1 MDIQAYWRAALA
13 QDASAMR
20 SFLHPSAV
28 IRWHCTNEC
37 FSAGEFIRANC
48 EYPGS
53 WDGQIE
59 RMESL
64 GNLVITA
71 VRIFPKDTSVSFHC
85 VSFMRLHE
93 GKIIELDEYWG
104 DDGPPP
110 QWRQDM
116 QIGTSIKK

>member
-1 MDIQAYWRAALA
+1 MDIHACWRAVLD
-13 QDASAMR
+13 QDAEAMR

-37 FSAGEFIRANC
+37 FSAEEFIRTNC

-59 RMESL
+59 RTETMGDL
-64 GNLVITA
+64 IITA
-71 VRIFPKDTSVSFHC
+71 VRVFPKDASASFHC

-93 GKIIELDEYWG
+93 GKIIALDEYWS

-110 QWRQDM
+110 QWRQNM
-116 QIGTSIKK
+116 HIGTKIRE